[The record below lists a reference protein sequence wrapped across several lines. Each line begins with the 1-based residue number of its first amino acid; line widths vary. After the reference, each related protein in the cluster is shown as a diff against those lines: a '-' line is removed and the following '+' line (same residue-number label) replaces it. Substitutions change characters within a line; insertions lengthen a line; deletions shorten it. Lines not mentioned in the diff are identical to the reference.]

1 MVSHGTMEMHSSLI
15 AFGHVLMVIGKEVL
29 NSFVI
34 LFDHERKLQLSLTA
48 SDEVP
53 YGDLTLKSRI
63 TKMKD
68 RKRKRN
74 APTSPIP
81 EPLDE
86 PEDHNPIRLV
96 HFAPTPQIIETSK
109 GLEEQ
114 GGG

>member
-1 MVSHGTMEMHSSLI
+1 
-15 AFGHVLMVIGKEVL
+15 
-29 NSFVI
+29 
-34 LFDHERKLQLSLTA
+34 
-48 SDEVP
+48 
-53 YGDLTLKSRI
+53 
-63 TKMKD
+63 MKD

-86 PEDHNPIRLV
+86 PEDHDPIRLV

-114 GGG
+114 GGKEEQCTTTEVDNNISKNPPSNTNDFQFDSDPLDATNSIEICDEINNELRLQNKLSYFHDAS

>member
-1 MVSHGTMEMHSSLI
+1 
-15 AFGHVLMVIGKEVL
+15 
-29 NSFVI
+29 
-34 LFDHERKLQLSLTA
+34 
-48 SDEVP
+48 
-53 YGDLTLKSRI
+53 
-63 TKMKD
+63 MKD

-86 PEDHNPIRLV
+86 PEDHDPIRLV

-114 GGG
+114 GGGERGAMHYNRSRQQHIKKSTIQHR

>member
-1 MVSHGTMEMHSSLI
+1 
-15 AFGHVLMVIGKEVL
+15 
-29 NSFVI
+29 
-34 LFDHERKLQLSLTA
+34 
-48 SDEVP
+48 
-53 YGDLTLKSRI
+53 
-63 TKMKD
+63 MKD

-86 PEDHNPIRLV
+86 PEDHDPIRLV

-114 GGG
+114 VGKEGEQCTTTEVDKNKLKIPPSNDDV